1 MVLLVLIIKRGVID
15 NGGQQMLNMF
25 IDQMSHLLMEPSQI
39 EVLTRTYYNVP
50 SVHKVEPLYCVDNS
64 DCRGVRSHFR
74 VRREV
79 LYIVS
84 LYRIGGFFQ
93 CLYILLISRICILF
107 VKIVTSNFLF
117 ARVTDSITGT

>member
-50 SVHKVEPLYCVDNS
+50 SVHKVEPLYCGDNS

-79 LYIVS
+79 LYTIPYRWIFS
-84 LYRIGGFFQ
+84 KPLYFANFTD
-93 CLYILLISRICILF
+93 LYPFRENCNL
-107 VKIVTSNFLF
+107 
-117 ARVTDSITGT
+117 